1 MANRKSARIAGLWY
15 LASIVLGV
23 IGEFAGDSEPM
34 STIGYFCG
42 LAGYICF
49 IVVVLKLYELFHK
62 VSRILAMLMVC
73 FVVIGI
79 VIAVIGEGFGFA
91 TVAGIFWGLWL
102 LPLAILILKSNLI
115 PRAIGIL
122 LIVGCICHIA
132 DFVVVSFFSESTT
145 FILSIVY
152 IGEMIA
158 EFSFVL
164 WLLIKGAD
172 MKEKKN

>member
-1 MANRKSARIAGLWY
+1 MANRKIARIAGLWY

-102 LPLAILILKSNLI
+102 LPRAILILKSNLI
-115 PRAIGIL
+115 GISLAPRKP
-122 LIVGCICHIA
+122 C
-132 DFVVVSFFSESTT
+132 VSRGAVPQYGVCRVCYKRFSQS
-145 FILSIVY
+145 
-152 IGEMIA
+152 MQKA
-158 EFSFVL
+158 
-164 WLLIKGAD
+164 A
-172 MKEKKN
+172 